1 MNTHFYNPTS
11 IIQHPSPD
19 NIDGITDSIEW
30 IVNENITRDNHA
42 SSSKPLYTISGLW
55 MEKYLSKTHQLW
67 CTGLN
72 IPLDTRPI
80 VGIELLLDMKR
91 VSRIEDLL
99 IQLTLNDEL
108 IGNNMASPVD
118 PVQANMY
125 TGDNSPLLPIIG
137 DYNIYSG
144 TTELWGL
151 DNLTNEQISDSSF
164 GFVLSFRS
172 NQVYPHR
179 DIVTINQIGL
189 GIIYG

>member
-1 MNTHFYNPTS
+1 
-11 IIQHPSPD
+11 
-19 NIDGITDSIEW
+19 
-30 IVNENITRDNHA
+30 
-42 SSSKPLYTISGLW
+42 

-72 IPLDTRPI
+72 IQLDTRPI